1 MEWSEEYVRM
11 DVEDE
16 LDTERMEDEVDG
28 VGDGWVLVSTKVQ
41 FVNMERMIGSLQLLI
56 IVVVAREWVAAK
68 SLKDMLCSQM
78 VWYMSG

>member
-16 LDTERMEDEVDG
+16 LDTGRMEDEVDG

-41 FVNMERMIGSLQLLI
+41 FVNMERMVGSSQVLI
-56 IVVVAREWVAAK
+56 MVVVAIWWVVVK
-68 SLKDMLCSQM
+68 LLKDMLC
-78 VWYMSG
+78 

>member
-1 MEWSEEYVRM
+1 MEWSEEYVWM

-41 FVNMERMIGSLQLLI
+41 FVNMERMVGSSQVLI
-56 IVVVAREWVAAK
+56 MVVVAIGWVTEK
-68 SLKDMLCSQM
+68 LLKDMLC
-78 VWYMSG
+78 

>member
-41 FVNMERMIGSLQLLI
+41 FVNMERMVGSSQVLI
-56 IVVVAREWVAAK
+56 MVVVAIWWVVVK
-68 SLKDMLCSQM
+68 LLKDMLC
-78 VWYMSG
+78 